1 MICVTC
7 GASVVCIVSSCFE
20 SERIRQLILQPTTDE
35 ETRQPLKKTASS
47 QIGFGA
53 VVEGSK
59 SGHWTSCNRS
69 SGRNEHKQTKTKC
82 EKRAA
87 A

>member
-7 GASVVCIVSSCFE
+7 GVSVVCIVSRCFE
-20 SERIRQLILQPTTDE
+20 SERIRQLILQPTTDQ
-35 ETRQPLKKTASS
+35 ETRQPLEKTASS

-53 VVEGSK
+53 KVEGSK

-69 SGRNEHKQTKTKC
+69 SGQNEYNNERTKC